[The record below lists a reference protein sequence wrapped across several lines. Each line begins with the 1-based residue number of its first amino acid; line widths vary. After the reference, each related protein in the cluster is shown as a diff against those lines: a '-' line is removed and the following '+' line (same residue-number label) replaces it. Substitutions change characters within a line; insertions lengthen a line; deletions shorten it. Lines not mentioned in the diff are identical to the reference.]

1 MRSEFGNWK
10 KQRVRG
16 SAWREARQKWAKR
29 EGGDQQVKT
38 EVSDRSGKFG
48 WGRKIN
54 KQTMSLWRRKRQQRT
69 RPGSQDFPSQEEP
82 CKSRNLLSHSPGGG
96 GGSGRRETCRC
107 RGKGGEWWGW
117 RDCRPDLYFLLRAG
131 ERQCA
136 ESELQRWRAGDFGA
150 TGWRRVLCRT
160 GQTPVWA
167 HEHDCQA
174 VPRRVRGCGRP
185 GGSAPGCSPAPKVR
199 VKVRRG
205 ESAGQGLRDRTVG

>member
-1 MRSEFGNWK
+1 M
-10 KQRVRG
+10 
-16 SAWREARQKWAKR
+16 
-29 EGGDQQVKT
+29 KT

-48 WGRKIN
+48 RGRKIN
-54 KQTMSLWRRKRQQRT
+54 KQKMSLWRRKRQQRT

-82 CKSRNLLSHSPGGG
+82 CKSRNLLSHSPGGEG
-96 GGSGRRETCRC
+96 GPEGERHADAGERAGSG
-107 RGKGGEWWGW
+107 GDGGIAG
-117 RDCRPDLYFLLRAG
+117 LRAG

-150 TGWRRVLCRT
+150 TGWRRVLCGT